1 MRLLAA
7 VMCLVM
13 VAPVTAS
20 ANADDIERLNKI
32 ISELPAE
39 EDITEE
45 HADNVKEAMELYST
59 LLMARSKEPHL
70 Y

>member
-1 MRLLAA
+1 MQRITRRLLAA

-13 VAPVTAS
+13 AAPVTAS

-39 EDITEE
+39 
-45 HADNVKEAMELYST
+45 
-59 LLMARSKEPHL
+59 
-70 Y
+70 